1 MERDRNAVTPRRSLV
16 LRFAILQPVRTA
28 HARLVRRIHGD
39 LGGHCRFSDRQWL
52 PSPAPWSNTITSVLK
67 DNLLWIEYNL

>member
-1 MERDRNAVTPRRSLV
+1 MMPSRSQQV
-16 LRFAILQPVRTA
+16 SRYAILQPVRTE

-39 LGGHCRFSDRQWL
+39 RGGHCRFSDRQWL

-67 DNLLWIEYNL
+67 DNLLLVEYDA